1 MFEERRENYYYLDQ
15 HYLGYDGKTRRSFA
29 SVETVHSIVLQ
40 RKFSLP
46 CGPSPFCWEPSWLAK
61 DPVFR
66 VEIRMDSS

>member
-15 HYLGYDGKTRRSFA
+15 HYLGYDGKTSRSFA
-29 SVETVHSIVLQ
+29 SVETVHSTVLQ

-46 CGPSPFCWEPSWLAK
+46 LWPLPISPSWFAK
-61 DPVFR
+61 DPVFQ